1 MNSLKFAVA
10 FAATMTAAGLAASQV
25 VVGVAT
31 NPQGSLGYRTGIA
44 VAKVVTAKTDIV
56 ARAQPMAGSTTYIP
70 MLNRGEI
77 PFGFT
82 NGGELQHAYE
92 GVGTFKG
99 RPQPNLRLVGA
110 MFPLRSGIAVVADS
124 GLVKIA
130 DLQRYKGKR
139 ITSKYTSLAI
149 IQDFMGAVLA
159 NGGVSHA
166 DFTLVPV
173 SGFAKGAAALG
184 SGKADISWIS
194 LGSGIG
200 RKVKTQLR
208 SRGGW
213 RYLDMDTS
221 PEATARF
228 KKLAPALTIV
238 LIKNTKMPGV
248 DKPVHIIQMQYV
260 MLTGKD
266 MNAEVVYK
274 ATKALAQNQALLTR
288 SMGAF
293 RNNKLELMGTLTLTP
308 YHPGA
313 IKAYKE
319 LGMKVAN

>member
-1 MNSLKFAVA
+1 MQTMKFTVA
-10 FAATMTAAGLAASQV
+10 FAATMTVAGLAAAQ

-44 VAKVVTAKTDIV
+44 VAKVVTAKTDV
-56 ARAQPMAGSTTYIP
+56 TARTQPMAGSTTYIP

-110 MFPLRSGIAVVADS
+110 MFPLRSGIAVVGDS
-124 GLVKIA
+124 GLKTTA
-130 DLQRYKGKR
+130 DLQRFKGKR

-149 IQDFMGAVLA
+149 IQDFMGAVLD

-166 DFTLVPV
+166 DFKMIPV
-173 SGFAKGAAALG
+173 SGFAKGIFALG
-184 SGKADISWIS
+184 AGKVDISWIS
-194 LGSGIG
+194 LGSGAG
-200 RKVKTQLR
+200 RKVMTQLR
-208 SRGGW
+208 NRGGW
-213 RYLDMDTS
+213 HYLNMDAS
-221 PEATARF
+221 AAAKARF
-228 KKLAPALTIV
+228 KKTAPALKIV
-238 LIKNTKMPGV
+238 LESNTKMPGIS
-248 DKPVHIIQMQYV
+248 KPTHIIQMQYV

-266 MNAEVVYK
+266 MDAEVVYQ
-274 ATKALAQNQALLTR
+274 ATKALAQNQKMLAK

-293 RNNKLELMGTLTLTP
+293 RRNKRELMGTLTLTP